1 MGIRSLIILGSA
13 ILAAFAAGHA
23 YSQND
28 VKTADVTTAD
38 GAKEFPF
45 AVDNPFAPE
54 LPADKSSDE
63 PKKKVMPL
71 KYFIPKAEGGAEQG
85 TEELGEMRE
94 KFADLA
100 AKKAAIM
107 SLEELRLEIESAENV
122 LREFAAGEALDR
134 VEEALEHVVATYP
147 DTDAG
152 IRAKRALSELRNQA
166 SPLRPVETRTE

>member
-1 MGIRSLIILGSA
+1 MGIRTFIVVGSA

-38 GAKEFPF
+38 GAKEYPF

-54 LPADKSSDE
+54 LPADKSE
-63 PKKKVMPL
+63 AAAKKKVMPL
-71 KYFIPKAEGGAEQG
+71 KYFIPNKSDSESEEGQ
-85 TEELGEMRE
+85 EELGEMRE

-134 VEEALEHVVATYP
+134 VEAALEHVVVTYP
-147 DTDAG
+147 GTDAG
-152 IRAKRALSELRNQA
+152 IRAKRALDELRSEAPQM
-166 SPLRPVETRTE
+166 RPAE

>member
-1 MGIRSLIILGSA
+1 MGIRTFILVGSA

-28 VKTADVTTAD
+28 VQTADVKTAN
-38 GAKEFPF
+38 GAKEYPF

-54 LPADKSSDE
+54 FPAGKDE
-63 PKKKVMPL
+63 ATTKKKVMPL
-71 KYFIPKAEGGAEQG
+71 KYFIPSK
-85 TEELGEMRE
+85 TEAQVDAHQLGEMRE

-107 SLEELRLEIESAENV
+107 SLEELRLEIKSAESV
-122 LREFAAGEALDR
+122 LREFAAGEALTHA
-134 VEEALEHVVATYP
+134 EQALQEIVATYP

-152 IRAKRALSELRNQA
+152 IRAKRALDELRNESTQ
-166 SPLRPVETRTE
+166 LRPVE